1 MELICLTVLGLLY
14 FVLFISC
21 FWLIVFLDNMSE
33 LKKDPNPKKKYFISA
48 IVPAYNEEKTIA
60 ETINSLLKQ
69 NYPRKF
75 FEIIVINDGST
86 DATRKKC
93 EEYSKKGLI
102 RLINQKN
109 GGKANAM
116 NNAIKRAKGE
126 LIYVLDADSCADEN
140 SFKHLIGYFDNPRV
154 AAVTSS
160 MRVTCKESFLQK
172 IQWVEYLFSI
182 LMRKIMSLFN
192 CLYVTPGPGSIY
204 RKKVIKEIGGF
215 SEETLTEDMEIAF
228 NIQHHNYVIENSLNS
243 TVLTNTPDKLTNLIK
258 QRRRWYTGFIED
270 STSYKHF
277 YFNKSKGFLGRF
289 LLPANVLT
297 TIALIFLTSYS
308 VYTILDSFFVSYS
321 NIGAVEFNFLSMIQP
336 EKLPL
341 LIYGINLYTI
351 MGLIFMIVSI
361 IIIYFSLKTSDEEIN
376 LKNNF
381 LNYIFYLFFYSLLM
395 TLFWTDSIIYKLMF
409 RKNNKGWKYG

>member
-1 MELICLTVLGLLY
+1 
-14 FVLFISC
+14 
-21 FWLIVFLDNMSE
+21 
-33 LKKDPNPKKKYFISA
+33 
-48 IVPAYNEEKTIA
+48 
-60 ETINSLLKQ
+60 
-69 NYPRKF
+69 
-75 FEIIVINDGST
+75 
-86 DATRKKC
+86 
-93 EEYSKKGLI
+93 
-102 RLINQKN
+102 
-109 GGKANAM
+109 
-116 NNAIKRAKGE
+116 
-126 LIYVLDADSCADEN
+126 
-140 SFKHLIGYFDNPRV
+140 V